1 MTTKTQRA
9 AAVRQAFRDQ
19 ADFCERLKS
28 PFTAALCHG
37 IADVISSEDAVGR
50 ALLAW
55 PGDASPM
62 ADNLPLRVTGAL
74 HALARAGADRNLVL
88 AFPPHGIPNPP
99 TLAAVLRAVF
109 REHAD
114 AILAFIEHTPQ
125 TNEVG
130 RSGVLIGGFLT
141 IAERTHLPLALF
153 EIGASAGL
161 NLLPDRY
168 RYRLGGA
175 EWGPKA
181 APLLLAPD
189 WSGPPP
195 PVKAP
200 LKVVTRAGCDVN
212 PIDLKNAAERER
224 LRSYVWP
231 DQPER
236 MRRLDAAIGAALGET
251 FTVDRA
257 DAAAWVEAEIP
268 VTAPPANVVRTL
280 FHSIVWGYLPPSV
293 RERIQS
299 HVETAGA
306 AATESQPLAW
316 LRFELDTARGEAVL
330 LLTQWPGGREEQ
342 LASAH
347 PHGTF
352 VRWQAA

>member
-1 MTTKTQRA
+1 M
-9 AAVRQAFRDQ
+9 RQAFRDQ
-19 ADFCERLKS
+19 ASFCERLKS

-55 PGDASPM
+55 PGDASPL

-88 AFPPHGIPNPP
+88 AFPPNGIPNPP

-109 REHAD
+109 QEHAD
-114 AILAFIEHTPQ
+114 AILAFIGHTPQ

-141 IAERTHLPLALF
+141 IAERTKLPLALF

-168 RYRLGGA
+168 RYRLGAA
-175 EWGPKA
+175 EWGPDTA
-181 APLLLAPD
+181 RLVLAPD
-189 WSGPPP
+189 WSGPLP
-195 PVKAP
+195 PVTAP
-200 LKVVTRAGCDVN
+200 LTVAARRGCDVN
-212 PIDLKNAAERER
+212 PIDLNDAAERER

-231 DQPER
+231 DQQER
-236 MRRLDAAIGAALGET
+236 MRRLDAAIGAALDET

-257 DAAAWVEAEIP
+257 DAAVWVERAIP
-268 VTAPPANVVRTL
+268 VAAPPANVVRTL
-280 FHSIVWGYLPPSV
+280 FHSIVWGYLPQPS
-293 RERIQS
+293 RERIES
-299 HVETAGA
+299 HMRKAGA
-306 AATESQPLAW
+306 AATDAHPLAW

-330 LLTQWPGGREEQ
+330 LLTQWPGGREEL

-347 PHGTF
+347 PHGSF
-352 VRWQAA
+352 VRWHAG